1 MWKKM
6 AESFSRKI
14 KEKKKE
20 NWVTAI
26 ERLWRLHHLFCIV
39 CASVCVWFFLL
50 HLKSPQR
57 RPAVVKVKMND
68 RLCNFC
74 ERIEQLCHEHKGAII
89 TIIIFTCILG
99 WRIYCSYGCMPAG
112 SISETQL
119 SFNYCV
125 NNRYYGN

>member
-14 KEKKKE
+14 KEKKRKLGNSHWTSLE
-20 NWVTAI
+20 VTSS
-26 ERLWRLHHLFCIV
+26 FCIV

-57 RPAVVKVKMND
+57 RPAVVKVKLND
-68 RLCNFC
+68 RLLNFC

-99 WRIYCSYGCMPAG
+99 WRIYCSYECMPAG

>member
-1 MWKKM
+1 MWKKNG
-6 AESFSRKI
+6 RKFL
-14 KEKKKE
+14 KKDKKKRKE

-26 ERLWRLHHLFCIV
+26 ERLWRLHHLFVLFVHLFV
-39 CASVCVWFFLL
+39 CDFSSYTL
-50 HLKSPQR
+50 SPQR
-57 RPAVVKVKMND
+57 RPAVVKVKIND
-68 RLCNFC
+68 RLLNFC

-99 WRIYCSYGCMPAG
+99 WRIYCSYECMPAG